1 MHGESR
7 KRTICCGDG
16 DEVKRHQSGLSGIED
31 MVAGKPPVDPYQK
44 ALGLLV
50 RREHSRRE
58 LKRKLTDRG
67 AEPGQ
72 SEVAI
77 DRLVELGYQDDDRFA
92 RALARTRAAAG
103 YGPQRI
109 RAELGTHALTA
120 EQVAVALDACETD
133 WPSAACDLI
142 SRRYP
147 GRKLADPKQRRKAI
161 EFLLRRGFDH
171 ASAYAAVGTRGNSSG
186 DDASVGDSTDQD

>member
-1 MHGESR
+1 MKAR
-7 KRTICCGDG
+7 
-16 DEVKRHQSGLSGIED
+16 QSGLGRTNDEAAD
-31 MVAGKPPVDPYQK
+31 RPPIDPYQK

-58 LKRKLTDRG
+58 LKRKLGHRG
-67 AEPGQ
+67 ADPAQ
-72 SEVAI
+72 SEDAL
-77 DRLVELGYQDDDRFA
+77 DRLAESGYQDDDRFA

-120 EQVAVALDACETD
+120 EQIAVALDACETD
-133 WPSAACDLI
+133 WPAAARELVA
-142 SRRYP
+142 RRYP
-147 GRKLADPKQRRKAI
+147 GAKLADPKHRRKAI

-171 ASAYAAVGTRGNSSG
+171 ASAYAAVGLGTLAEDGTSG
-186 DDASVGDSTDQD
+186 QD

>member
-1 MHGESR
+1 MIAATHGYFKAM
-7 KRTICCGDG
+7 KRYRAQHRLD
-16 DEVKRHQSGLSGIED
+16 DQP
-31 MVAGKPPVDPYQK
+31 AAKPPIDPYQK

-58 LKRKLTDRG
+58 LVRKLTDRG
-67 AEPGQ
+67 AEPAQ
-72 SEVAI
+72 SEVAL
-77 DRLVELGYQDDDRFA
+77 DCLVALGYQDDDRFA

-120 EQVAVALDACETD
+120 EQIAAALDACEAD
-133 WPSAACDLI
+133 WPAAARSLAA
-142 SRRYP
+142 RRYP
-147 GRKLADPKQRRKAI
+147 GGKLADPKQRRKAI

-171 ASAYAAVGTRGNSSG
+171 ASTFAAVGGWRMSSG
-186 DDASVGDSTDQD
+186 DD

>member
-1 MHGESR
+1 M
-7 KRTICCGDG
+7 
-16 DEVKRHQSGLSGIED
+16 KRHRSGLGRTDDAAVE
-31 MVAGKPPVDPYQK
+31 GPPVDPYQK

-58 LKRKLTDRG
+58 LERKLADRG
-67 AEPGQ
+67 AKPAQ
-72 SEVAI
+72 SEDALNHLI
-77 DRLVELGYQDDDRFA
+77 EQGYQNDDRFA
-92 RALARTRAAAG
+92 RALARTRASAG

-109 RAELGTHALTA
+109 RAELATHALTA

-133 WPSAACDLI
+133 WPAAARELA

-147 GRKLADPKQRRKAI
+147 GSKLGDPKQRRKAI

-171 ASAYAAVGTRGNSSG
+171 ASAYAAVGGHPNPAEDRSS
-186 DDASVGDSTDQD
+186 QDISSEDGLT

>member
-1 MHGESR
+1 MDGESHNR
-7 KRTICCGDG
+7 MDRCGDG
-16 DEVKRHQSGLSGIED
+16 RDVKRRHSGLGRTD
-31 MVAGKPPVDPYQK
+31 AVAERPPIDPYQK

-58 LKRKLTDRG
+58 LQRKLVDRG
-67 AEPGQ
+67 AEPAK
-72 SEVAI
+72 SDDAL
-77 DRLVELGYQDDDRFA
+77 DRLAELGYQDDDRFA

-133 WPSAACDLI
+133 WPAAARELV
-142 SRRYP
+142 SRRYA
-147 GRKLADPKQRRKAI
+147 GSKLSDPKQRRKAI

-171 ASAYAAVGTRGNSSG
+171 ASAFAAVGRRQASL
-186 DDASVGDSTDQD
+186 DDEASAED

>member
-1 MHGESR
+1 M
-7 KRTICCGDG
+7 KR
-16 DEVKRHQSGLSGIED
+16 RRSGLGRAVDAAVE
-31 MVAGKPPVDPYQK
+31 GPPIDPYQK

-58 LKRKLTDRG
+58 LERKLADRG
-67 AEPGQ
+67 AEPVQ
-72 SEVAI
+72 SEDA
-77 DRLVELGYQDDDRFA
+77 LNHLTEQGYQNDDRFA
-92 RALARTRAAAG
+92 RALARTRASAG

-120 EQVAVALDACETD
+120 EQIAIALDACETD
-133 WPSAACDLI
+133 WPTAARELV

-147 GRKLADPKQRRKAI
+147 GSKLNDPKQRRKAI

-171 ASAYAAVGTRGNSSG
+171 ASAYAAVGERPVPSEDGLSDDGSSE
-186 DDASVGDSTDQD
+186 QD